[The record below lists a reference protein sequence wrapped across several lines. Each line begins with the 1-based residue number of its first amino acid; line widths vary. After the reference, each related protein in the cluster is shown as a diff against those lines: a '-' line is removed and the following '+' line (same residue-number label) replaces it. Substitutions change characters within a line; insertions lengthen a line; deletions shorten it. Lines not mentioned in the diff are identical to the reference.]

1 MSLRSDP
8 QNYLNVHAYIALM
21 GVPTYILSTQEV
33 SGSKRIWNSGSHN
46 KFEASLMLELPE
58 TLLQKSNCLCFYIK
72 YSQKWGIT
80 MF

>member
-46 KFEASLMLELPE
+46 KFEASLDYVQSSSLWDS
-58 TLLQKSNCLCFYIK
+58 TL
-72 YSQKWGIT
+72 SQKNNVKGT
-80 MF
+80 